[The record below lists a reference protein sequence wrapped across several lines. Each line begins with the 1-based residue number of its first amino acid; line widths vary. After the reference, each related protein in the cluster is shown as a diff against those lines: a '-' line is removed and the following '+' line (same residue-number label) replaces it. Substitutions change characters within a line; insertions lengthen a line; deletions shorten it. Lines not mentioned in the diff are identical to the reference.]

1 VSFSPEAKS
10 RLDWSRKI
18 MTASNNSPAPHS
30 PAKSALAEWRSY
42 WFLPLAAALGYSTSV
57 IHIYSIGPFIEPL
70 QQAFGWSRAQT
81 SAGITVA
88 SIISAI
94 FCIPLGMV
102 IDRVGPRRV
111 GLFGVLTMT
120 AAFALL
126 STTTGGTLNWV
137 LLWALLALGGLGVQ
151 APIWTSAV
159 ASRFD
164 ASRGLGFAITL
175 SGASMAATVFPL
187 LATWLIATYGWR
199 PAFSYM
205 AAIWAALVFPV
216 LFLCFR
222 SARDGGQQQAATAPP
237 KVLTGITFAEGLRSL
252 ALYKLLTAGGLFS
265 FTTIAALVHFVPI
278 LKGAGA
284 TPLAAAGTASLIG
297 IFSIVGRVTTGLLLD
312 RFPGHLVGATA
323 FLLPIIAALLLLF
336 DAANPLS
343 QAIAAAALGLTVGAE
358 VDVIAFLAAKHF
370 GLKNFGALYGAL
382 VMALTL
388 GTAFGPLTAGAVF
401 DHFGSYSPFLTATIA
416 LMATSALALLS
427 LGPAPI
433 AND

>member
-1 VSFSPEAKS
+1 MAASKNSQAHNSQAKS
-10 RLDWSRKI
+10 VQ
-18 MTASNNSPAPHS
+18 
-30 PAKSALAEWRSY
+30 AKNALVEWRSY

-57 IHIYSIGPFIEPL
+57 IHVYSIGPFIEPL

-102 IDRVGPRRV
+102 IDRIGPRRV

-126 STTTGGTLNWV
+126 STTTGGALNWV
-137 LLWALLALGGLGVQ
+137 LLWVLLALGGLGVQ

-159 ASRFD
+159 ASRFEF
-164 ASRGLGFAITL
+164 SRGLGFAITL

-187 LATWLIATYGWR
+187 LATWLIASYGWR
-199 PAFSYM
+199 SAFSYM
-205 AAIWAALVFPV
+205 AAMWAALVFPV

-222 SARDGGQQQAATAPP
+222 SARDGGQQQIAASSPP
-237 KVLTGITFAEGLRSL
+237 KVLTGITFAEGVRSPT
-252 ALYKLLTAGGLFS
+252 LYKLLMAGGLFS

-312 RFPGHLVGATA
+312 RFPGHLVGAAA
-323 FLLPIIAALLLLF
+323 FLLPIVAALLLLF

-416 LMATSALALLS
+416 LMAASALALLS
-427 LGPAPI
+427 LGPPPI
-433 AND
+433 AHE